1 MKKTESNNYVEIILK
16 DNNLTKNQKA
26 EIINF
31 IYNNYNKK
39 LEEDLRNYLIK
50 IWTGGLLEIGSAALP
65 FAGAGKAGGIV
76 GQKLLQK
83 SIGRKLSQEI
93 GSGTASGLA
102 SGGVF
107 GTGRG
112 MVEDKNPLI
121 TGLQDAL
128 IGLLTGSFA
137 GGASAYL
144 EKAVRAKLLE
154 NSKPLNKL
162 SQAQIKNLVKRGRNY
177 YKDYLSGTSV
187 PYPLLDKI
195 YFSNS
200 QAGEIRPHNI
210 KMVPKIPEQIRTA
223 HGLKYSNDKP
233 WREDA
238 NNFYKLYNTYKGKN
252 YEYVIRNN
260 ANKTG
265 NNFYQIKEVDP
276 SSAYLHHNQA
286 LEPRSN
292 NIINDISKNFNPVP
306 PDILKILQN
315 LNKSTATQSVFS
327 PPAPKLSSEKGDNS
341 IFALAANKSIINDI
355 SKNFNPI
362 STIIP
367 LQTLQNLQE
376 NEQPSFLLEGSVDIN
391 VDKYGNHIFTPE
403 EIAQM
408 DSDVFR
414 ANESAIMKQLQA
426 GLIGQQIKNFANF
439 TNPIT
444 GDNRIFSREDI
455 GAMSGDEYSANESAI
470 MEQLKSI
477 GIPTGNE
484 LEASSIFGGGTVYVR
499 PYTRSDGTEVK
510 GYWRSLPA
518 Y

>member
-1 MKKTESNNYVEIILK
+1 M
-16 DNNLTKNQKA
+16 
-26 EIINF
+26 
-31 IYNNYNKK
+31 
-39 LEEDLRNYLIK
+39 
-50 IWTGGLLEIGSAALP
+50 
-65 FAGAGKAGGIV
+65 
-76 GQKLLQK
+76 
-83 SIGRKLSQEI
+83 
-93 GSGTASGLA
+93 
-102 SGGVF
+102 
-107 GTGRG
+107 
-112 MVEDKNPLI
+112 
-121 TGLQDAL
+121 
-128 IGLLTGSFA
+128 
-137 GGASAYL
+137 
-144 EKAVRAKLLE
+144 
-154 NSKPLNKL
+154 
-162 SQAQIKNLVKRGRNY
+162 
-177 YKDYLSGTSV
+177 
-187 PYPLLDKI
+187 
-195 YFSNS
+195 
-200 QAGEIRPHNI
+200 
-210 KMVPKIPEQIRTA
+210 
-223 HGLKYSNDKP
+223 
-233 WREDA
+233 
-238 NNFYKLYNTYKGKN
+238 
-252 YEYVIRNN
+252 
-260 ANKTG
+260 
-265 NNFYQIKEVDP
+265 DP

-286 LEPRSN
+286 LEPRS
-292 NIINDISKNFNPVP
+292 IN
-306 PDILKILQN
+306 
-315 LNKSTATQSVFS
+315 
-327 PPAPKLSSEKGDNS
+327 
-341 IFALAANKSIINDI
+341 IINDI

>member
-1 MKKTESNNYVEIILK
+1 MKKTESNNYVETILK
-16 DNNLTKNQKA
+16 NDNLTKNQKA

-112 MVEDKNPLI
+112 MIEDKNPLI

-162 SQAQIKNLVKRGRNY
+162 SQAQIKNLVKRGKNY

-200 QAGEIRPHNI
+200 QAGEIRLHNM
-210 KMVPKIPEQIRTA
+210 KMVPKIQEQIRSA
-223 HGLKYSNDKP
+223 QGLKYSNDKP

-286 LEPRSN
+286 LEPRS
-292 NIINDISKNFNPVP
+292 IN
-306 PDILKILQN
+306 
-315 LNKSTATQSVFS
+315 
-327 PPAPKLSSEKGDNS
+327 
-341 IFALAANKSIINDI
+341 IINDI

>member
-1 MKKTESNNYVEIILK
+1 MKKTESNNYVETILK
-16 DNNLTKNQKA
+16 NDNLTKNQKA

-112 MVEDKNPLI
+112 MIEDKNPLI

-162 SQAQIKNLVKRGRNY
+162 SQAQIKNLVKRGKNY

-200 QAGEIRPHNI
+200 QAGEIRPHNM
-210 KMVPKIPEQIRTA
+210 KMVPKIPEQIRSA
-223 HGLKYSNDKP
+223 QGLKYSNDKP

-292 NIINDISKNFNPVP
+292 NIINDIS
-306 PDILKILQN
+306 
-315 LNKSTATQSVFS
+315 A
-327 PPAPKLSSEKGDNS
+327 
-341 IFALAANKSIINDI
+341 
-355 SKNFNPI
+355 NFNPI